1 MKYHGRLNLK
11 KSTTCLLMVLVA
23 ISAPAQV
30 LDALIVSALSSHPAV
45 QSQRAQVDSA
55 LAGLAAAR
63 WQFYPTPS
71 VVVES
76 ANSSAADRSYPG
88 DSTVTSLR
96 LQQPVWTGGRL
107 SAGVAKSQAGV
118 SVNRAALEEAR
129 VQLALRV
136 VQAYGE
142 WLAAHLKA
150 LAQEK
155 SLATHARLREQVARR
170 IEQGVSAQS
179 DMLLAVARLETLAA
193 EIAALRSQHDIAVA
207 RLGQLIG
214 RPADPIALAQAPAV
228 PRPVP
233 AGIQSLLDQAQRL
246 SPAIQKAQA
255 QANAQLATI
264 DERRAELAPEVYLRA
279 ERQYGNYS
287 YRNASPENRLFLGL
301 SSRFGAGLS
310 SLSNVEAAQAQHQAA
325 LADIEVQSRALN
337 EQVLADHALAS
348 STQGRL
354 AALKASLDAAVQVSE
369 SYDRQFLAG
378 RKTWLDVMN
387 AARELAQTELQLADI
402 ASAQVVLSWR
412 LAILTQGLAGA
423 VAGSL

>member
-1 MKYHGRLNLK
+1 M
-11 KSTTCLLMVLVA
+11 
-23 ISAPAQV
+23 
-30 LDALIVSALSSHPAV
+30 
-45 QSQRAQVDSA
+45 
-55 LAGLAAAR
+55 
-63 WQFYPTPS
+63 
-71 VVVES
+71 
-76 ANSSAADRSYPG
+76 
-88 DSTVTSLR
+88 
-96 LQQPVWTGGRL
+96 
-107 SAGVAKSQAGV
+107 
-118 SVNRAALEEAR
+118 
-129 VQLALRV
+129 
-136 VQAYGE
+136 
-142 WLAAHLKA
+142 
-150 LAQEK
+150 
-155 SLATHARLREQVARR
+155 
-170 IEQGVSAQS
+170 
-179 DMLLAVARLETLAA
+179 
-193 EIAALRSQHDIAVA
+193 
-207 RLGQLIG
+207 
-214 RPADPIALAQAPAV
+214 
-228 PRPVP
+228 
-233 AGIQSLLDQAQRL
+233 
-246 SPAIQKAQA
+246 
-255 QANAQLATI
+255 ATI

-412 LAILTQGLAGA
+412 LAILTQGLGGA